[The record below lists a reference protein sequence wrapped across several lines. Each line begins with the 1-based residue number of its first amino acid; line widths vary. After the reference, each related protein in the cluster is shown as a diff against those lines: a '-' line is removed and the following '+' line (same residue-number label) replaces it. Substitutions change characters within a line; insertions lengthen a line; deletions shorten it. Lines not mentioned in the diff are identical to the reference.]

1 MRLGLEAT
9 KRADFEAGFALYD
22 SQVELISD
30 PRLTA
35 LGFDRV
41 YRGREERIRFQ
52 ERWAAEWGDLQFAPE
67 ELVDLGDGR
76 LAWSVTGAIAFAR
89 PDGYMYVMNP
99 DGSGLRQLSSIPCS
113 QPDWSPDGRRLVCSA
128 RSNIATMR
136 ADGSGFRQLTRG
148 PDYEEGPVF
157 SPGGSR
163 IAFLRLDSSLRKPPS
178 IYTIGSTGG
187 RLRLVARPYFHIGFG
202 PPDWQRLP

>member
-1 MRLGLEAT
+1 MPSFVETLTCLSRSTTRIARSSRCSPPSRAT
-9 KRADFEAGFALYD
+9 ITDTTACGSGWTTVYD
-22 SQVELISD
+22 SEVELISD
-30 PRLTA
+30 PRLIA
-35 LGFDRV
+35 LGFERV

-113 QPDWSPDGRRLVCSA
+113 QPDWSPDGRR
-128 RSNIATMR
+128 
-136 ADGSGFRQLTRG
+136 
-148 PDYEEGPVF
+148 
-157 SPGGSR
+157 
-163 IAFLRLDSSLRKPPS
+163 
-178 IYTIGSTGG
+178 
-187 RLRLVARPYFHIGFG
+187 
-202 PPDWQRLP
+202 